1 MRTRIVVGNLL
12 AAFTIALL
20 IGDRH
25 LAPWFPILFVALGFI
40 GVVATRELLTLF
52 PADIR
57 PNIRLTVGGVLVV
70 MVANWVPRVTDAIAW
85 PLAVLA
91 AFVALF
97 LVALLWEMWRFRE
110 PGGIVPRLGLVAFAA
125 AYLGLLGSAF
135 AQLRWVT
142 PDPVRSSW
150 LLALVVFI
158 PKGADTGAYFAGRAF
173 GRHRMTPFL
182 SPKKTWEGLV
192 GGLAWS
198 ALTAVGFDYLAGG
211 LFGGGMME
219 AAAFGVV
226 VGAVGVLGDLAESL
240 IKRDAHA
247 KDAAAAIPG
256 FGGLLDVVDSVLFA
270 APVAYLW
277 FALSQALTPVR

>member
-1 MRTRIVVGNLL
+1 MRTRIIVGNIL

-20 IGDRH
+20 AGDRY
-25 LAPWFPILFVALGFI
+25 LAPWFPILFAALAFI

-57 PNIRLTVGGVLVV
+57 PGTGLTVGGVLVV
-70 MVANWVPRVTDAIAW
+70 MAANWVPQLTPAVSW
-85 PLAVLA
+85 PLAVLG
-91 AFVALF
+91 AFVAVF
-97 LVALLWEMWRFRE
+97 LAAVLLEMWRFRE
-110 PGGIVPRLGLVAFAA
+110 PGGIVPRLGLVLFAA
-125 AYLGLLGSAF
+125 AYLGLLGSTF
-135 AQLRWVT
+135 AQLRWIT

-150 LLALVVFI
+150 LLGLAIFI

-182 SPKKTWEGLV
+182 SPKKTWEGLA
-192 GGLAWS
+192 GGLTWS

-211 LFGGGMME
+211 LFGHGMME
-219 AAAFGVV
+219 AAAFGIV
-226 VGAVGVLGDLAESL
+226 VGAAGVLGDLAESL
-240 IKRDAHA
+240 VKRDAHA

-277 FALSQALTPVR
+277 FALSQAYTPVR